1 MYSVEMALGKVRS
14 FLPQNTQTYL
24 RKDYHSDLKN
34 LWGQF
39 VDLHSCGTQDYDG
52 EKKYFFFGIAFNQCT
67 CYLCTFGFLRKSS
80 NN

>member
-1 MYSVEMALGKVRS
+1 MALGKVRS

-39 VDLHSCGTQDYDG
+39 VDLHFCGIQDYDG
-52 EKKYFFFGIAFNQCT
+52 EKKYFFWYCV
-67 CYLCTFGFLRKSS
+67 
-80 NN
+80 